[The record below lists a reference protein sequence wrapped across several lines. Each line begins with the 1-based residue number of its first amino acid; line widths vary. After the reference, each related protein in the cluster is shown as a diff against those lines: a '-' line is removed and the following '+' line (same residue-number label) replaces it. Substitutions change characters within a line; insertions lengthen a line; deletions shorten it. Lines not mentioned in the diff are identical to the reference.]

1 MEWIASEEKWENRFD
16 HYNNSAFIEGNRRIH
31 WYSIVNSL
39 LVVIFLTVILS
50 SSFFIQMVWLASSSF
65 VQSSKISHVI
75 IEYYYLLHYHIHSF
89 LLMKM
94 KNLIQMIQVGRWFM
108 LMSLD
113 HQNIPYSFS
122 LSYLYSLDFYYDLIR
137 EVVFK
142 LS

>member
-1 MEWIASEEKWENRFD
+1 MEWIASEDKWENRFD

-50 SSFFIQMVWLASSSF
+50 SSFIIPRVWLVLLLF

-113 HQNIPYSFS
+113 HLNIHYFF
-122 LSYLYSLDFYYDLIR
+122 YLFFLYYH
-137 EVVFK
+137 
-142 LS
+142 S